1 MSSQFVIAPQAPGS
15 LGQDIVPQELMTYLA
30 ALGTWRDRRRGELD
44 QLDEAALHAP
54 ERDALTGDVL
64 LSMALWKSV
73 AERHDLILAT
83 WDSGRVL
90 PADRRRISTLI
101 WGRLDQQAGDG
112 NAFAVSLPEACR
124 LSDSLAASLRSRLR
138 LEGSEPD
145 VARKVRDLRAAIERI
160 RDLVAG
166 VPAERLAGAQAVLV
180 GLDRRLVDVTDR
192 ARRGAD
198 VGGLLGPL
206 DHDVAKTERDLIVGS
221 ATRTQARDERAR
233 ARETVDDLAAR
244 GEAVRRLAATCVAQV
259 SPAPRF
265 AVPDV
270 SALGEPPC
278 DPEALSPYVAK
289 LSNVGRALDVAHS
302 AYACALEH
310 RNELEEQVRAHVS
323 ALEDLPAGLQEDATE
338 ILRRAH
344 AILAGTPTDLVRLGA
359 LAAAARAYLTAAG
372 GRS

>member
-1 MSSQFVIAPQAPGS
+1 MRSQFATAPQAPGS
-15 LGQDIVPQELMTYLA
+15 LGEDIMPQELLTYLS

-54 ERDALTGDVL
+54 ERDALTNDVL

-124 LSDSLAASLRSRLR
+124 LSDSLAASLRARLR

-145 VARKVRDLRAAIERI
+145 VARRVRDLRAAVERI
-160 RDLVAG
+160 RDLVG
-166 VPAERLAGAQAVLV
+166 EVPAERRTGAQEVLA
-180 GLDRRLVDVTDR
+180 GLDRRLLDVTDR

-206 DHDVAKTERDLIVGS
+206 DHDVAKAERDLIVGA
-221 ATRTQARDERAR
+221 ATRTRARDEQAR
-233 ARETVDDLAAR
+233 ARERVEDLAAR
-244 GEAVRRLAATCVAQV
+244 GQAVQRLAATCVAQV
-259 SPAPRF
+259 SPAPRL

-270 SALGEPPC
+270 SALGEPPR
-278 DPEALSPYVAK
+278 DPDALATYLAK
-289 LSNVGRALDVAHS
+289 LSDVGRALDVAHG
-302 AYACALEH
+302 AYASALEH
-310 RNELEEQVRAHVS
+310 RDELEEQLRGQVGT
-323 ALEDLPAGLQEDATE
+323 LETLPDGLREDATE
-338 ILRRAH
+338 ISRRAH
-344 AILAGTPTDLVRLGA
+344 AILACQPTDLVRLGA
-359 LAAAARAYLTAAG
+359 LAAAARAYLRAAG
-372 GRS
+372 GQ